1 MARPVAIISIGASCA
16 SWRGRTRSDVCMS
29 QDALAPA
36 LMPGSAPAR
45 DVRDQLF

>member
-1 MARPVAIISIGASCA
+1 MTIKAAVLTTSL
-16 SWRGRTRSDVCMS
+16 M
-29 QDALAPA
+29 LAPA